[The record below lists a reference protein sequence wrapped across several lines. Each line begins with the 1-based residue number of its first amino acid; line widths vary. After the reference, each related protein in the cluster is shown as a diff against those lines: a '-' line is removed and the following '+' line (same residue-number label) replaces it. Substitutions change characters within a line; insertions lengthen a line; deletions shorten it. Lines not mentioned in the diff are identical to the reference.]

1 MGMTALGLRN
11 FTWRTLDDIILSEW
25 IGLKTVE
32 QQAKSADWRRRRS
45 RGGMVA
51 VFISEQV
58 DFLVNLGWYV
68 GG

>member
-51 VFISEQV
+51 VFII
-58 DFLVNLGWYV
+58 LVNLGWYV